1 MEEQVTNTKINCPKC
16 GHEFNV
22 EDVLAH
28 QIEEKYKMELN
39 NKISEIESDFKKK
52 ENSLAKKE
60 SELKQKTADIEQQIE
75 AKTKLEVDK
84 KEKEIKKKIQ
94 EDYEGQLSQLNA
106 DLESKRKENLD
117 LRKIELE
124 NIKLKNDLDL
134 QKIHIEAEF
143 EKKRKEELKTLTTT
157 LKENFRDEFELQ
169 LKDKDQQLST
179 LKEQIEIMKKKSE
192 QGSQQ
197 QQGEVLEN
205 YVEEILKDAHPFDR
219 IEEIKKGQH
228 GADILQI
235 VVNNTG
241 NECGKILYECKRA
254 KTFKNEWIDKLKSD
268 ALEAKAELKVLVTEA
283 LPDRVEKISIVD
295 GICICKYQDVKGVS
309 ALLRDRL
316 IQTSFL
322 NSSQINKG
330 EKMQMLYDY
339 LISEEFKMQLTGIIE
354 GFNELQHSYI
364 DEKKKMQ
371 ALWKQREKQLEKIL
385 LRTTGFYGSIRGIA
399 GANAPVIELLETPKL
414 ILELNENREPQR
426 KSKNN
431 LEDIE
436 L

>member
-106 DLESKRKENLD
+106 DLKSKRKENLD

-219 IEEIKKGQH
+219 IEEIK
-228 GADILQI
+228 
-235 VVNNTG
+235 
-241 NECGKILYECKRA
+241 
-254 KTFKNEWIDKLKSD
+254 
-268 ALEAKAELKVLVTEA
+268 
-283 LPDRVEKISIVD
+283 
-295 GICICKYQDVKGVS
+295 
-309 ALLRDRL
+309 
-316 IQTSFL
+316 
-322 NSSQINKG
+322 
-330 EKMQMLYDY
+330 
-339 LISEEFKMQLTGIIE
+339 
-354 GFNELQHSYI
+354 
-364 DEKKKMQ
+364 
-371 ALWKQREKQLEKIL
+371 
-385 LRTTGFYGSIRGIA
+385 
-399 GANAPVIELLETPKL
+399 
-414 ILELNENREPQR
+414 
-426 KSKNN
+426 
-431 LEDIE
+431 
-436 L
+436 